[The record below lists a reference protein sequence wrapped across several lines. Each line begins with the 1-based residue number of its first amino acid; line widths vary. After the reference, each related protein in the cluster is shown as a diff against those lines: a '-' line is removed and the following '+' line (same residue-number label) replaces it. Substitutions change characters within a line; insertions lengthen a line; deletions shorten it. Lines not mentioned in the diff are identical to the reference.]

1 MKVRFK
7 PAFSKETFEKFI
19 GEIAKIINQKECG
32 SILNLAR
39 RDQLYR
45 VKQLQ
50 DNQKSLRKIINN
62 KKSVHFLFLDLSSQM
77 IEDEIDLK
85 KYLEKNIKN
94 SKNNIVLFI
103 LDADKLFDER
113 SLLLGGIDGLRHQI
127 PNISIVYFF
136 QKNIFLNKYLKKFA
150 RFTTSYQNIIIFPYY
165 QREDCQVFI
174 AQLEQRFNIKVRK
187 KTSNLILDR
196 CGGHFW
202 LIKQAVRQ
210 LAKDK
215 VINNI
220 FNNEDMI
227 FRLKVI
233 ADEFE
238 PEEKDLLEKIIKEDF
253 NFLSEEKNI
262 LTYFL
267 KNKFLYK
274 RDRQYFFSIPILKD
288 YLTEQISQKNQ
299 IKINERK
306 QIVINNIIT
315 DGYFSKKE
323 KRMMIFFI
331 KNINKIVR
339 REEVAKEIWRE
350 DYQEL
355 YTDWALDQFI
365 RRLRL
370 KFIKLGLD
378 QKMIKT
384 KKNQGFIFNK

>member
-253 NFLSEEKNI
+253 NFLSEEKDI

-267 KNKFLYK
+267 KNRFLYK